1 MAAETPGRLSH
12 AAESA
17 RRGLSSEEVAARRRK
32 FGPNEVLPRRRE
44 TVGRQVLAQLRNPLV
59 AILLVASGLAF
70 GLGEFFE
77 AGLIVLMVLLSVA
90 LNVAQT
96 YRSTRAAVALRDTV
110 AARAMALR
118 DGRWVD
124 VLARDLVPGDLVRL
138 SAGDLVPADARLLE
152 ARDLHIHEAAM
163 TGESL
168 PVEKTAA
175 DGSGPD
181 TLFLGTSVVSGSALA
196 VVTATG
202 RSTAFAEVVAK
213 LAARPPETAFERGMR
228 GFGVLIL
235 RTVVFLVLFTL
246 AVNLAL
252 RRPALESLLFT
263 AALAVGL
270 TPEFL
275 PMITTVTLSSGA
287 VRLARK
293 KVIVKHLAALQ
304 NLGAIDILCSDKTGT
319 LTAGRMTL
327 EVAVDGFGTASQR
340 VRELAYINSALQT
353 GIRSPLDA
361 AILEGPAVD
370 VAACRKLDE
379 IPFDFERRRLSVVVD
394 YGPRTLMIAKGAPEG
409 VLPLCVDGEEDG
421 TRAALDAERRARCE
435 NVCREFFAT
444 GRRVLALAV
453 REVGGQPAYGPS
465 DETGM
470 TLVGFLVFSDPLRE
484 DAAET
489 IAALRRDGVAIKIVT
504 GDNELVARH
513 VCAQVGIDASR
524 LVLGEELLR
533 TSDAALGPV
542 VEEAEIFARVSP
554 GQKNRILLALKA
566 RGHAVGFLGD
576 GINDAPSLRAADV
589 GISVA
594 GGVEVAREAA
604 EIILLEPG
612 LAVLHTG
619 ILEGR
624 KAFGNVMKY
633 LLMGTSSNFGNM
645 VSMAAASLFL
655 PFLPMLATQILLNNF
670 LYDLAQVSIPTDRV
684 DAGYIAGPQHWDIRL
699 VRNFMVGI
707 GPISS
712 VFDGLTFWALLKV
725 FRADEVL
732 FHTGWFVESLAT
744 QALVLFVIRTAG
756 NPWKSR
762 PSGPL
767 AATTL
772 GVVAVAV
779 LLPYTPLATPL
790 GFRPLPAGFGPFLCV
805 TTGAYLV
812 VVDRVKR
819 RLLRPVLG
827 RAR

>member
-1 MAAETPGRLSH
+1 MPAETPARPSLQE
-12 AAESA
+12 ESA
-17 RRGLSSEEVAARRRK
+17 GRGLSSEEVAARRREV
-32 FGPNEVLPRRRE
+32 GANEVLQRRRE
-44 TVGRQVLAQLRNPLV
+44 TVVAQTLAQFRNPLV
-59 AILLVASGLAF
+59 AILLAASGLSVA
-70 GLGEFFE
+70 LGEFVE
-77 AGLIVLMVLLSVA
+77 AGLIVVMVLLSVA
-90 LNVAQT
+90 LNVVQT
-96 YRSTRAAVALRDTV
+96 YRSSRAVTALRDTV

-118 DGRWVD
+118 DACWVE
-124 VLARDLVPGDLVRL
+124 VLARDLVPGDVIRL
-138 SAGDLVPADARLLE
+138 CAGDLVPADARLLE
-152 ARDLHIHEAAM
+152 ARDLHLHEAAM

-168 PVEKTAA
+168 PVEKTAVG
-175 DGSGPD
+175 GSRAD
-181 TLFLGTSVVSGSALA
+181 TLFLGTSVVSGSAVA

-202 RSTAFAEVVAK
+202 ASTAFAEVVAR

-228 GFGVLIL
+228 GFGLLIL

-252 RRPALESLLFT
+252 RRPALESLLFAT
-263 AALAVGL
+263 ALAVGL

-304 NLGAIDILCSDKTGT
+304 NLGSIDILCSDKTGT

-327 EVAVDGFGTASQR
+327 EAAVDGFGTASHR
-340 VRELAYINSALQT
+340 ARELAYINSTFET

-370 VAACRKLDE
+370 VAAYRKLDE
-379 IPFDFERRRLSVVVD
+379 IPFDFERRRLSVVVAD
-394 YGPRTLMIAKGAPEG
+394 GSRTLLIVKGSPEG
-409 VLPLCVDGEEDG
+409 VLPLCTEVEQEGS
-421 TRAALDAERRARCE
+421 RHALDAQRRSRCDATCHE
-435 NVCREFFAT
+435 YFAT
-444 GRRVLALAV
+444 GRRVLALGV
-453 REVGGQPAYGPS
+453 REVDGQVAYGPL
-465 DETGM
+465 DEKGL

-489 IAALRRDGVAIKIVT
+489 IAALRRDGVAVKIVT

-513 VCAQVGIDASR
+513 VCGRVGIDAAR
-524 LVLGEELLR
+524 LVLGEELER
-533 TSDAALGPV
+533 TSDAALGAV
-542 VEEAEIFARVSP
+542 VEQAEIFARVSP
-554 GQKNRILLALKA
+554 AQKNRILLALKA

-612 LAVLHTG
+612 LGVLHTG

-655 PFLPMLATQILLNNF
+655 PFLPMLAVQILLNNF
-670 LYDLAQVSIPTDRV
+670 LYDLAQVSIPTDHV
-684 DAGYIAGPQHWDIRL
+684 DPEYTAGPQHWDIRL
-699 VRNFMVGI
+699 VRNFMIGI

-712 VFDGLTFWALLKV
+712 VFDFLTFWALLKV

-756 NPWKSR
+756 NPLKSR
-762 PSGPL
+762 PSAPL

-779 LLPYTPLATPL
+779 LLPYTPLAAPL
-790 GFRPLPAGFGPFLCV
+790 GFRPLPASFAPFLVV
-805 TTGAYLV
+805 TTGVYLV
-812 VVDRVKR
+812 IVDQVKR
-819 RLLRPVLG
+819 RLLRSALV
-827 RAR
+827 RAG